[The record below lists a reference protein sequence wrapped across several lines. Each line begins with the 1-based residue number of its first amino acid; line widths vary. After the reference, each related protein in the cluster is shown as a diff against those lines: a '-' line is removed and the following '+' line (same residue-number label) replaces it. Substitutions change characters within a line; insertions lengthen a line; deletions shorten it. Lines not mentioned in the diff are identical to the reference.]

1 MTGRAAFLGKEF
13 REILSTYKIYV
24 IPAILLMMGL
34 LSPLIAKLTPELVRS
49 MAPGMKIELPPP
61 AAADAYAQLLKNLN
75 QIAPLIVIFSLIGLV
90 AEEKSRGTAAIVLTK
105 PVPRWSFITSKFLAS
120 AVLVLLST
128 LLAYL
133 ACLYY
138 TAVIFRETLFVPSA
152 QAIFLVMTYYLLI
165 LAVTLLASTIS
176 RTIALAGAIS
186 VGGFLLFSLL
196 PSLHPWLARYSPGAL
211 PRFQGE
217 LLTRAG
223 ALADALPA
231 LAGTLGLTVLL
242 VVAAAILF
250 ERQEL

>member
-1 MTGRAAFLGKEF
+1 MSGRSAFLRKEF

-24 IPAILLMMGL
+24 IPAIFLLMGL
-34 LSPLIAKLTPELVRS
+34 LSPLIAKLAPELVKS
-49 MAPGMKIELPPP
+49 MAQGMKIELPPP

-75 QIAPLIVIFSLIGLV
+75 QIALLVVIFSLIGLV
-90 AEEKSRGTAAIVLTK
+90 AEEKSRGTAAIILTK

-138 TAVIFRETLFVPSA
+138 TAVIFRETLFIPSA
-152 QAIFLVMTYYLLI
+152 QAILLVMAFYLLT
-165 LAVTLLASTIS
+165 LAVTLLASTVS
-176 RTIALAGAIS
+176 RTIAPAGAIS
-186 VGGFLLFSLL
+186 VGGFLLLSLL

-211 PRFQGE
+211 LRYQGQ
-217 LLTRAG
+217 LLTHTG
-223 ALADALPA
+223 TLADAIPA

-242 VVAAAILF
+242 VAAAVILF